1 MLMAV
6 CDADYNFMFVDV
18 GAFGSQSDGGVFARS
33 SFGKM
38 ILRNQINLPPDDKL
52 PGKRFCTFNYS
63 N

>member
-52 PGKRFCTFNYS
+52 PGKRF
-63 N
+63 